1 MIIHPAM
8 TTILGAIG
16 ATTFAGVAFAQVS
29 DARRDFNVIAT
40 VPGGCTVG
48 EPSQSAGAQVNF
60 RGVSGHT
67 LQIDQLTDATTLS
80 TRAASIELSLE
91 AMCSSP
97 HRLIVESQN
106 NGLFPRSER
115 PAVPPAG
122 FGTAVPYVAIAR
134 WGTHNVRL
142 EASAHSRQSRDN
154 WVASEPHTGSI
165 LLSLQIEPG
174 ATNRR
179 QNAPLLAGVYAD
191 TLRITLEPKQ

>member
-1 MIIHPAM
+1 MIMPPAM
-8 TTILGAIG
+8 TIILGAIG
-16 ATTFAGVAFAQVS
+16 ATTFAGVASAQVS
-29 DARRDFNVIAT
+29 DARRDFDVVAT

-48 EPSQSAGAQVNF
+48 EPSQTAGAQVNF
-60 RGVSGHT
+60 RGVSGNT
-67 LQIDQLTDATTLS
+67 LQIDQLTDPTTLS
-80 TRAASIELSLE
+80 TRAASIELSFE
-91 AMCSSP
+91 ATCHSP

-122 FGTAVPYVAIAR
+122 FGTAVPYVATAR

-142 EASAHSRQSRDN
+142 DADAHSRQSRDN
-154 WVASEPHTGSI
+154 WVSSEPNTGSI

>member
-1 MIIHPAM
+1 MQPAM
-8 TTILGAIG
+8 TIILGAIG
-16 ATTFAGVAFAQVS
+16 AATFAGVASAQTS
-29 DARRDFNVIAT
+29 DARRDFDVIAT
-40 VPGGCTVG
+40 VPGGCTVS
-48 EPSQSAGAQVNF
+48 EPSQSPGAQVNF
-60 RGVSGHT
+60 RGVSGST
-67 LQIDQLTDATTLS
+67 LQIDQLTDPTTLS
-80 TRAASIELSLE
+80 TRAASIELSFE
-91 AMCSSP
+91 AMCHSP
-97 HRLIVESQN
+97 HRLIVQSQN

-134 WGTHNVRL
+134 WGTHNLRL
-142 EASAHSRQSRDN
+142 EANAHSRQSRDT
-154 WVASEPHTGSI
+154 WVSSEPNTGSI